1 MIIKL
6 NKKHGNISEQFIFYT
21 LDASNVNKITE
32 ITDNFSINL
41 FKQENK
47 PRKQI
52 GLMLKFDRFSAF
64 RAYNSSISQKL
75 EPGCRK
81 IQLSLQIRIT
91 VSKINSLHQRLP
103 VLYFHILHGMREN
116 IFQIISGCSKLQ
128 CSLFV
133 IRTLLCCFII

>member
-52 GLMLKFDRFSAF
+52 GLMLKFDRFPPSGLTTLPLAKSLSQAAEKFNFPSRSELPSLRLIPFIKDCRYFAF
-64 RAYNSSISQKL
+64 TSCT
-75 EPGCRK
+75 E
-81 IQLSLQIRIT
+81 
-91 VSKINSLHQRLP
+91 
-103 VLYFHILHGMREN
+103 
-116 IFQIISGCSKLQ
+116 
-128 CSLFV
+128 
-133 IRTLLCCFII
+133 